1 MDEKEKFENLVN
13 EISEELKKLS
23 KINLVVDNTNKV
35 LEKTSSI
42 RENIETSFNQIVK
55 IQHDLYN
62 QLDDKVKVMETI
74 VEKFKNLLD
83 SFTDNI
89 EKNLRL
95 NNDELIKKF
104 QEKTLV
110 TLKKFYIA
118 IIILFLINLILILIK
133 I

>member
-1 MDEKEKFENLVN
+1 
-13 EISEELKKLS
+13 
-23 KINLVVDNTNKV
+23 
-35 LEKTSSI
+35 
-42 RENIETSFNQIVK
+42 
-55 IQHDLYN
+55 
-62 QLDDKVKVMETI
+62 METI

-83 SFTDNI
+83 SFTNNI

-110 TLKKFYIA
+110 TLKKFYIV
-118 IIILFLINLILILIK
+118 IIILFLINLILMLIK

>member
-1 MDEKEKFENLVN
+1 
-13 EISEELKKLS
+13 
-23 KINLVVDNTNKV
+23 
-35 LEKTSSI
+35 
-42 RENIETSFNQIVK
+42 
-55 IQHDLYN
+55 
-62 QLDDKVKVMETI
+62 METI

-83 SFTDNI
+83 SFTNNI

-110 TLKKFYIA
+110 TLKKFYIV
-118 IIILFLINLILILIK
+118 IIILFLINLILTLIK